1 MSVSQYHGVRVRAD
15 FTEEAPRAEDL
26 SNYKV
31 CRKGEI
37 VVNRMSAYQ
46 GALGVSPVDGLVSPD
61 YMVLRLRATHDA
73 RFWEYLMRSGSFVSE
88 MSARVRGV
96 GTVDAKNVRTPRI
109 SFDELKLIDVPT
121 LSFTHERAIA
131 DFLDRETAKIDAL
144 IEKQNEMIGLLCER
158 KTEAV
163 RHAISG
169 RVTGGPSSK
178 RTPDWLGTMPTHW
191 ERKPLWSM
199 YRREKR
205 TGYIDEPMVSVFREY
220 GVVFK
225 EAFHNLNVTA
235 EDRSIYQLVEP
246 GWLVVNRMKAWQG
259 SVGVSDIRGI
269 SSGHYICFRPLHR
282 ENHAF
287 LNWLF
292 RSPQYRDGLAMQSR
306 GVRPGQAEVDNAL
319 LRQMPVMLP
328 LLHEQDRI
336 VRFLNRET
344 AKIDALIAQAEE
356 FIALAKERRAALITA
371 AVTGQIDVL
380 GKAG

>member
-1 MSVSQYHGVRVRAD
+1 MRAD